1 MNSGS
6 QDRPMRVSVLFLGD
20 SLDQV
25 CGSGTG
31 ALLMCTRYAISP
43 STKRIAGPTDLAPT
57 KGHTFRVVDRYK
69 SPKRRL
75 YNPLPY
81 RSSPP

>member
-1 MNSGS
+1 
-6 QDRPMRVSVLFLGD
+6 MRVSVLCLGD

-25 CGSGTG
+25 CGLGTG
-31 ALLMCTRYAISP
+31 ALLMFTRYAICP
-43 STKRIAGPTDLAPT
+43 STKRIAGPTDLAAT
-57 KGHTFRVVDRYK
+57 LGHTFRVADRYE

-75 YNPLPY
+75 HNPLPC